1 MGSSAAAYQ
10 DGGAKEFQIQK
21 RADVL
26 SKPRDLLGLLAI
38 EGGRNSL

>member
-26 SKPRDLLGLLAI
+26 FNAYKAPLWDRRAGPDI
-38 EGGRNSL
+38 E